1 VTETSASMVKTE
13 KAAEPNRVKETEPIA
28 AIAAMIRRES
38 KAGNLISGSEILRR
52 AADQRL
58 FPMSAAGPGEE
69 AGSILKKVVD
79 ENEDLHELAAEEDSR
94 SYYSSQFMTEAYAG
108 ILLRKKGDPLRLIAE
123 IVRQSSAAYPRPV
136 PLDLFTHPPFSL
148 TPQEVLNGLERMSAQ
163 DEYRDIEP
171 TTTSTSRVFLY
182 STLHLEPEHA
192 SMLAEW
198 FDVGQSNN
206 P

>member
-1 VTETSASMVKTE
+1 
-13 KAAEPNRVKETEPIA
+13 
-28 AIAAMIRRES
+28 
-38 KAGNLISGSEILRR
+38 
-52 AADQRL
+52 
-58 FPMSAAGPGEE
+58 
-69 AGSILKKVVD
+69 
-79 ENEDLHELAAEEDSR
+79 
-94 SYYSSQFMTEAYAG
+94 
-108 ILLRKKGDPLRLIAE
+108 
-123 IVRQSSAAYPRPV
+123 
-136 PLDLFTHPPFSL
+136 
-148 TPQEVLNGLERMSAQ
+148 MSAQ